1 MKKVLDAVKKKLLGE
16 EDLGDVPEEFVEV
29 ATSRQRPDYAV
40 RTFSLK
46 EYDNLKKVLKVL
58 RTGRVITL
66 IDVKP
71 LKEKDMIDLKRA
83 INKLKTVTAEIGGEI
98 VGLTGDWIVI
108 TPHSVSFYKPA
119 PKPREDAEA
128 ESYY

>member
-1 MKKVLDAVKKKLLGE
+1 MKKVLEAIKKGLMGE
-16 EDLGDVPEEFVEV
+16 EEEEAPKEFVEV
-29 ATSRQRPDYAV
+29 AASKERPDYSI

-46 EYDNLKKVLKVL
+46 EYDNLKVILKVL

-83 INKLKTVTAEIGGEI
+83 INKLKTVTAEIGGDI
-98 VGLTGDWIVI
+98 VGLTGDWLVI
-108 TPHSVSFYKPA
+108 TPHAVGFYKPA
-119 PKPREDAEA
+119 PKSEEED
-128 ESYY
+128 YY